1 MFSFFKKR
9 ASARTTLNLGN
20 LGGPVVGMGTS
31 MVVANQ
37 EPSLPLLA
45 NELDNLNDFVAKLDE
60 ALVEVRKAADISK
73 DVNGKIISLNQDLAN
88 RGMWTQAKA
97 VISGQND
104 KDLATMVE
112 RLGVS
117 LQLTQSA
124 VKVLFS
130 VQGQKHRM
138 LRQFHT
144 VLVEKISLVT
154 ADNAT
159 LDEAQKKSV
168 LMFLDEL
175 ETQIN
180 DQLEMQDTV
189 DRNEKMLLRHEEVL
203 EVFNEGLE
211 QMNADLTKI
220 SEVQA
225 HISEEQRKAVQQSED
240 LKKALNEQ
248 LQSTAKHLQ
257 ERLQAAAEHLSQ
269 SQEKAATQISAQHQK
284 HQSSVALQFAQLQKQ
299 NETQAQV
306 IAELESQVKGI
317 IAAQPK
323 LSRNNLLMSIL
334 CSVLVSVA
342 VGAALWFLR

>member
-1 MFSFFKKR
+1 MFSFFKKN
-9 ASARTTLNLGN
+9 AAAPTLNIGN
-20 LGGPVVGMGTS
+20 LDGPVLGMATG
-31 MVVANQ
+31 MVLASQ

-45 NELDNLNDFVAKLDE
+45 NERDDLNDFVAKLDA

-73 DVNGKIISLNQDLAN
+73 DVNGKAISLSNELAN
-88 RGMWTQAKA
+88 RGMWSQAKA

-124 VKVLFS
+124 VTVLFS

-144 VLVEKISLVT
+144 ALVNKISLVT

-159 LDEAQKKSV
+159 LDEAQKKAV

-175 ETQIN
+175 QTQID

-211 QMNADLTKI
+211 QMNGDLTEI
-220 SEVQA
+220 SEAQA
-225 HISEEQRKAVQQSED
+225 HISEEQRKALQQSED

-248 LQSTAKHLQ
+248 LQSTTKHLQ
-257 ERLQAAAEHLSQ
+257 ERLQTAAEHLSQ
-269 SQEKAATQISAQHQK
+269 SQEKTATEIFEQHQK
-284 HQSSVALQFAQLQKQ
+284 HQSSVELQFAQLQKQ
-299 NETQAQV
+299 NEAQAQF
-306 IAELESQVKGI
+306 IAELESQVKKFI
-317 IAAQPK
+317 SAQPK

-342 VGAALWFLR
+342 VGAALWLLR